1 MAGEKCVLYV
11 RVSSEEQVTGTSL
24 ETQAAICREY
34 AARKGWAVDRVY
46 RDAGES
52 AKTADRP
59 QFQAMISYCS
69 AKAHGIRRIVVYK
82 FDRFAR
88 NSDDAGHYRRGLRL
102 TSGAAVVS
110 ATEAVSDDPAG
121 TFMRTVL
128 DGAAQFD
135 NEVRAQRTVTA
146 MKSLQ
151 LAGYWTH
158 QAPVGYVTARRDG
171 KPILSPHPVTGPHL
185 AHVFDRIAA
194 GALSVSGAVAELER
208 RQVRGRSGRSI
219 SMARLHELLREPI
232 YAGRIV
238 TKWTMGQEVQAAFPG
253 LIDATTFDR
262 VQLVLAG
269 RARLTAPKRATPAD
283 FPLRGFVHC
292 AACATPMTAFYAR
305 GRTGERYAYY
315 ECHKRCTDS
324 RGSKQTIEGQ
334 FIELLE
340 GVRAEYSPVMA
351 VWQEVVADVWEQA
364 HAEAAAA
371 RAQAAAQAAKLQAKS
386 SRLLDLLLAETI
398 TDAVYRQRQGELDM
412 ELARQRV
419 AAMDQDAAAAD
430 PAPALRAAADV
441 LRDPAGYWLKL
452 DAPNRVRFEVAMF
465 RDGLQWSRSAG
476 LQTIGSGCVYEV
488 LRATGLKNPVWHP
501 QADALQNILAVARAF
516 HPFIDLVAA

>member
-11 RVSSEEQVTGTSL
+11 RVSSDEQIAGTSL
-24 ETQAAICREY
+24 DTQETICREY
-34 AARKGWAVDRVY
+34 AARHGWIVDRIY

-102 TSGAAVVS
+102 TSGTAVTS

-121 TFMRTVL
+121 NFMRTVL

-158 QAPVGYVTARRDG
+158 QAPVGYVTAKREG

-185 AHVFDRIAA
+185 VHIFARIAA
-194 GALSVSGAVAELER
+194 GALSVSGAVDELER

-219 SMARLHELLREPI
+219 TLARLHELLRDPI

-238 TKWTMGQEVQAAFPG
+238 TKWTRGQNVKAAFQG
-253 LIDATTFDR
+253 LVDDATFDR
-262 VQLVLAG
+262 VQLVLSG
-269 RARLTAPKRATPAD
+269 RARVTAPRRATPAD
-283 FPLRGFVHC
+283 FPLRGFVRC
-292 AACATPMTAFYAR
+292 ASCSTPMTAFYAQ
-305 GRTGERYAYY
+305 GRSGRYGYY
-315 ECHKRCTDS
+315 ECHHRCPDS
-324 RGSKQTIEGQ
+324 RGPKQTIEQQ
-334 FIELLE
+334 FVGMLE
-340 GVRAEYSPVMA
+340 DVRATYSPVMA
-351 VWQEVVADVWEQA
+351 IWQEVVADVWDQENA
-364 HAEAAAA
+364 AAAAA
-371 RAQAAAQAAKLQAKS
+371 RAQAADQVEKLRAKGA
-386 SRLLDLLLAETI
+386 RLLDLLIAETI
-398 TDAVYRQRQGELDM
+398 TDAVYKQRQSELDL
-412 ELARQRV
+412 ELARHRV
-419 AAMDQDAAAAD
+419 AMIDQDQAVSD
-430 PAPALRAAADV
+430 PTPALRAAADV

-452 DAPNRVRFEVAMF
+452 DVHQKSRFEVAMF
-465 RDGLQWSRSAG
+465 RDGLAWSRKTG
-476 LQTIGSGCVYEV
+476 LQTVGSGCVYEV
-488 LRATGLKNPVWHP
+488 LRAQRFDLSDLAPPSGGTSNLF
-501 QADALQNILAVARAF
+501 AVARAF
-516 HPFIDLVAA
+516 QPFLALVAA